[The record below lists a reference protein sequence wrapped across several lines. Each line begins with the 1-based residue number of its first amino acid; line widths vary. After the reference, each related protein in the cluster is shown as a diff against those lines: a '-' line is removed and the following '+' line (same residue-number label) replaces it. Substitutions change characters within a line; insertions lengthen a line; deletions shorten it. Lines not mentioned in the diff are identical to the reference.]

1 MGHAVLSAMAFG
13 VLFAGCSSN
22 VGAPPQAP
30 IDWAAFDAGAA
41 AKAPA
46 NVPTAKERGVAEAYA
61 AALGTPAFAQLG
73 PLLDEDAHFSFP
85 GADDARGRS
94 QVVHAH
100 DLLFGAFDQRRF
112 VTTRVLRTASEQTT
126 EWTMAGTHAR
136 DWMRVVATQKPV
148 SIRGLTLVWTKDDG
162 SILDVHVYFDVAAV
176 KAQLGA
182 APKGLVAIPPPAMPT
197 EPPQV
202 VDQTGKEPDNVGT
215 VRTALDAFEKNE
227 AMYLGALTDDVEVHT
242 IERAEPTHTKDE
254 ARAYYKAMHK
264 AITQLD
270 TTVTDGW
277 SIAQY
282 AVVEY
287 TIAGEQLGPIG
298 WVPAQKDAVIRLHL
312 VEVNELRD
320 GRIARI
326 WRYDNP
332 AETMTPGP

>member
-1 MGHAVLSAMAFG
+1 MGHAVWSAMAVG
-13 VLFAGCSSN
+13 VLCVACSSN

-41 AKAPA
+41 AKAPT

-61 AALGTPAFAQLG
+61 AALGSPGFAQLG

-85 GADDARGRS
+85 GADDARGRT

-100 DLLFGAFDQRRF
+100 DVLFGAFDQRHF

-126 EWTMAGTHAR
+126 EWTMAGIQAH
-136 DWMRVVATQKPV
+136 DWMRVTATQKPV
-148 SIRGLTLVWTKDDG
+148 SIRGLTLLWTKDDG
-162 SILDVHVYFDVAAV
+162 SVLDAHVYFDVAAV
-176 KAQLGA
+176 KAQLGV
-182 APKGLVAIPPPAMPT
+182 APKGLAPIPPPPVPT
-197 EPPQV
+197 EAPQII
-202 VDQTGKEPDNVGT
+202 DQTGKEADNVGM
-215 VRTALDAFEKNE
+215 VRTALDAFENNE
-227 AMYLGALTDDVEVHT
+227 AIYLGALTDDIEVHSL
-242 IERAEPTHTKDE
+242 ERAEPTHTKDE

-264 AITQLD
+264 AVAQLD

-277 SIAQY
+277 AVAQF

-298 WVPAQKDAVIRLHL
+298 WVPAQKDAVIRLH
-312 VEVNELRD
+312 VVDVDELRD
-320 GRIARI
+320 GRIART